1 MAMGETPG
9 CSENPDKHK
18 TGKRKGTEPSAE
30 RRAEYQMLHEYP
42 GVIALCVRKIIQAV
56 LMVTCIP
63 EKWHQTSQQKKD
75 VFSMVNTG
83 ITTLINESKIEGV
96 SLDPLM
102 TNCIELILGPLT
114 VVHLVGAFNAARHV
128 CDSFC
133 EKIGDRNQ
141 ELYAR
146 LTIAMVKFFTL
157 WNVCMDSPLAAN
169 FAPVVAAETVMFVV
183 NHVQT
188 NFDVPGKCAK
198 WLPGFV
204 VLGCLGV
211 DDKGL
216 PVYTQSRVPST
227 LEEAASCLDNAL
239 VDMVKNSPHGYLL
252 ADTGCGF
259 THAQL
264 LNPALSGHVMFMIL
278 HGWKW
283 YVDNYNTKMSR
294 IFPTTKSE

>member
-1 MAMGETPG
+1 MTPK
-9 CSENPDKHK
+9 CSKSIVELGVRKRNRNEKQHSSKH
-18 TGKRKGTEPSAE
+18 E
-30 RRAEYQMLHEYP
+30 REYQMFSQYP
-42 GVIALCVRKIIQAV
+42 GVITLCVRKIIQAV
-56 LMVTCIP
+56 LKVTCIP

-102 TNCIELILGPLT
+102 TNCIELIFGPLT

-128 CDSFC
+128 CDSFD
-133 EKIGDRNQ
+133 EKIGGRNQ

-146 LTIAMVKFFTL
+146 LTIAMVKFFAL
-157 WNVCMDSPLAAN
+157 WNVCMDSPLGAN
-169 FAPVVAAETVMFVV
+169 FAPVIASETVMFVV

-188 NFDVPGKCAK
+188 NFYPAEKCAK

-204 VLGCLGV
+204 VLGWLGF
-211 DDKGL
+211 DAKGL

-227 LEEAASCLDNAL
+227 LEETTSCLGNAL
-239 VDMVKNSPHGYLL
+239 ADMVKNSPYGYLL
-252 ADTGCGF
+252 SDTGCGF

-264 LNPALSGHVMFMIL
+264 RNPAIAGHAVFMIL
-278 HGWKW
+278 NGWEW
-283 YVDNYNTKMSR
+283 YIDNYDFKMSK
-294 IFPTTKSE
+294 IFPTTE